1 MIREAPGA
9 DAVID
14 FWLDEVGPDRWYV
27 ADEAVDAEARRRFQS
42 DVKAARGG
50 KFEKWALTPRGALA
64 LLILLD
70 QLPRNIWRGE
80 AEAYASD
87 AQAVRHAT
95 RSLMLGH
102 DLKTPE
108 PERQFFYMPLMHAE
122 NLAAQDRC
130 VRLVISRLPEVGA
143 HNLPH
148 AVAHREIIRKFG
160 RFPYRNRALGRQ
172 DTPDE
177 AAWLAA
183 GGYRV

>member
-9 DAVID
+9 EAVIE
-14 FWLDEVGPDRWYV
+14 FWLEGVGPARWY
-27 ADEAVDAEARRRFQS
+27 DPDDAVDAEARRRFLPE
-42 DVKAARGG
+42 VEAARAG
-50 KFEKWALTPRGALA
+50 KFEKWSLTPRGALA

-80 AEAYASD
+80 AGAYASD
-87 AQAVRHAT
+87 GQAIRHAT

-108 PERQFFYMPLMHAE
+108 PERQFFYVPLMHAE

-143 HNLPH
+143 SNLPH

-160 RFPYRNRALGRQ
+160 RFPYRNRALGRH
-172 DTPDE
+172 DTPEE
-177 AAWLAA
+177 AAWLSE